1 MATLA
6 ARHLEL
12 PDERDTELAKDAA
25 GRLAELLRE
34 ASPSSAPFLLG
45 NGDAA
50 DGPASVPLPPGA
62 LRHLAEVL
70 TEMGRGNAV
79 AVLPIP
85 SEVTS
90 QRAADILNVDH
101 TYMLKLLDDDEIPHR
116 MVDGK
121 HRVSLPELLEYKT
134 IDYDRKQELLNRMT
148 REAQLM
154 GLYDKL

>member
-34 ASPSSAPFLLG
+34 ASPSSASVLLG

-50 DGPASVPLPPGA
+50 EGPAFVPLPTGA
-62 LRHLAEVL
+62 LRHLADVL

-79 AVLPIP
+79 SVLPIP

-90 QRAADILNVDH
+90 RRAADILNVDH
-101 TYMLKLLDDDEIPHR
+101 TDMLKLLDDGEILHR
-116 MVDGK
+116 IVDGK

-134 IDYDRKQELLNRMT
+134 IDYNRKQKLLDDMT

-154 GLYDKL
+154 GLYDKI

>member
-34 ASPSSAPFLLG
+34 ASPSSASVLLG

-50 DGPASVPLPPGA
+50 EGPASIPLPTGV
-62 LRHLAEVL
+62 LRHLADVL

-79 AVLPIP
+79 SVLPIP
-85 SEVTS
+85 DEVSS
-90 QRAADILNVDH
+90 QRAAYILNVDH
-101 TYMLKLLDDDEIPHR
+101 TYMLKLLDEDEIPYR
-116 MVDGK
+116 IIDGK
-121 HRVSLPELLEYKT
+121 HWVSLPELIEYKT
-134 IDYDRKQELLNRMT
+134 IDYDRKQELLNKMT

-154 GLYDKL
+154 GLYDKI